1 MRTST
6 RLVIAAALVLTPALG
21 LAADARDIA
30 VINRTGKPV
39 LSLFVSPVDSEEWEE
54 DILGVD
60 VLEDGQTVKI
70 SFSGYDDE
78 QCHFDLLATDEDD
91 NEWLLPD
98 VNLCEVV
105 DITITAKYIRAE

>member
-1 MRTST
+1 MPTST
-6 RLVIAAALVLTPALG
+6 RLAIAAALVLTPALG
-21 LAADARDIA
+21 LAVDARDIA
-30 VINRTGKPV
+30 VVNKTGKPV
-39 LSLFVSPVDSEEWEE
+39 FSLFVSPVDSEEWGE

-60 VLEDGQTVKI
+60 VLEDGRTVKI

-78 QCHFDLLATDEDD
+78 RCHFDILATDDD

-105 DITITAKYIRAE
+105 DITITATCIKAE